1 MKTRL
6 VSISFLFA
14 LAFVAITGINAKVA
28 TELNLTVESDPEL
41 KIEGWM
47 VQEDYW
53 TASSVR
59 VTPEVEED
67 LELEQWMIDDCYWK

>member
-1 MKTRL
+1 M
-6 VSISFLFA
+6 
-14 LAFVAITGINAKVA
+14 A

-41 KIEGWM
+41 KIEEWM

-59 VTPEVEED
+59 VTQEVEEV